1 MSKNKIVIG
10 TWPLSGDLGAVA
22 LSSIEKILLTAYDHG
37 LREFDTAPSYG
48 NGFMEFCM
56 GKVFKNKKDV
66 KINTK
71 AGNIPFKG
79 KSFNIENIK
88 KSVEQSL
95 KRLNIKR
102 INVLFLHNPRKDVES
117 YGELI
122 RFLEELKSSGII
134 EHTGLSMAKGFDY
147 KDHVN
152 LMEFDYIQNDVNLI
166 YTEPLSIDSKIK
178 LMARSPL
185 ASGILSGKL
194 TEETT
199 FPSDDQRSGWL
210 KGERLHSILKRVRV
224 LKELSDRDLPSLA
237 RGFVLSE
244 ERIDKVIFGVK
255 KISHV
260 EDLVNDIENIDFPK
274 KLSEKI
280 KELNKEDFYLKNE
293 RHLGY

>member
-10 TWPLSGDLGAVA
+10 TWPLSGDLGAVD

-48 NGFMEFCM
+48 NGFMEFCL

-71 AGNIPFKG
+71 VGNIPFEG
-79 KSFNIENIK
+79 KSFSIENIK

-95 KRLNIKR
+95 KRLNVQK
-102 INVLFLHNPRKDVES
+102 INVLFFHNPRKDVES
-117 YGELI
+117 YSELV
-122 RFLEELKSSGII
+122 RFLEDLKSSGII

-166 YTEPLSIDSKIK
+166 YTEPLSMDPRIK

-210 KGERLHSILKRVRV
+210 KGERLRSILKRVRV
-224 LKELSDRDLPSLA
+224 LKELSDRNLPSLA

-274 KLSEKI
+274 ELSEKI
-280 KELNKEDFYLKNE
+280 KEFNKEDFYLKNE
-293 RHLGY
+293 RRLGY